1 MPKMSTDFQRFALNG
16 PTMGTR
22 WSAVFHAPVN
32 FEGAP
37 LKLTLAAAVAEVDEQ
52 MSIWRK
58 QSDLNRLNDAPPGQW
73 LSLPHPLME
82 VLARGLEIGGASG
95 GAFDIGLGDATGA
108 WGFGPEAASNDTIYA
123 ARTRARLPAYEVLE
137 LDRDNRRAR
146 KHGPMTFD
154 LNGIAKGYGVDR
166 LSKAA
171 EEHGIASALLAI
183 DGELKAIGARP
194 DGSQWTIAIEAPD
207 RDRRSAHSILELSD
221 AAIATSGDYRHWV
234 EIAGKRLAHTIDPAR
249 GMPLHASP
257 ASATVIAADCATA
270 DAWAT
275 AMMVLGRDRGRSLA
289 EAQGLTV
296 LFIER
301 GASNELDRF
310 GATSRPTR
318 SHPATGSEFVQS
330 R

>member
-1 MPKMSTDFQRFALNG
+1 MPKMSTDFRRFALNG

-32 FEGAP
+32 FDGEP
-37 LKLTLAAAVAEVDEQ
+37 LKLALAASVAEVDEQ

-58 QSDLNRLNDAPPGQW
+58 QSDLSRLNDAPAGQW
-73 LSLPHPLME
+73 LLLPHRLMD

-95 GAFDIGLGDATGA
+95 GAFDIGLGDATDA
-108 WGFGPEAASNDTIYA
+108 WGFGPEATSCERIYA
-123 ARTRARLPAYEVLE
+123 ARVRARRPAHEVLE
-137 LDRDNRRAR
+137 LDRDNLRAR

-166 LSKAA
+166 LAQTA
-171 EEHGIASALLAI
+171 QEHGIAGALLAI
-183 DGELKAIGARP
+183 DGELKAIGDRA
-194 DGSQWTIAIEAPD
+194 DGSPWTIAIETPD
-207 RDRRSAHSILELSD
+207 RDRRSAHSMLELSD

-234 EIAGKRLAHTIDPAR
+234 EIAGKRLAHTIDPDR
-249 GMPLHASP
+249 GMPLLASP

-275 AMMVLGRDRGRSLA
+275 AMMVLGRDRGSALA
-289 EAQGLTV
+289 KARGLSV

-301 GASNELDRF
+301 SASNALDQR
-310 GATSRPTR
+310 
-318 SHPATGSEFVQS
+318 
-330 R
+330 